1 MTTNK
6 NPWSNLG
13 SAFAGLVIIS
23 LAGFALLAL
32 LVTELVESGRSL
44 PSFMQAYS
52 SYREALQASSGNE
65 FTGEM
70 TGWLFGMSGVPVLVD
85 LISRTVLRYAPIG
98 ETAKIFIQRLNTVQK
113 KYLMPLHT
121 WLSILALGL
130 GVLHLALSSCVAN
143 PLPELG
149 LILSGILVATGL
161 LFKWKA
167 VPASIRKALY
177 QFHASLIVSGVL
189 LAILFTG
196 HAVMSSD

>member
-13 SAFAGLVIIS
+13 LAFTGLMIIS
-23 LAGFALLAL
+23 LAGFALLAVL
-32 LVTELVESGRSL
+32 ANELAESGWTG
-44 PSFMQAYS
+44 PNFMQAYN
-52 SYREALQASSGNE
+52 SYRGALQASSGNE
-65 FTGEM
+65 FTGEA
-70 TGWLFGMSGVPVLVD
+70 TGWLFGMSGVPVLID
-85 LISRTVLRYAPIG
+85 LISRTVLRYAPMG
-98 ETAKIFIQRLNTVQK
+98 ETSKSFIRRINTVQK
-113 KYLMPLHT
+113 KYLLPLHT
-121 WLSILALGL
+121 WLSLLALGL
-130 GVLHLALSSCVAN
+130 GILHLALSSCVAN

-149 LILSGILVATGL
+149 LILSGILVTTGL
-161 LFKWKA
+161 LYKWKA

>member
-13 SAFAGLVIIS
+13 SAFAGLMIIS
-23 LAGFALLAL
+23 LAGFAFLAFL
-32 LVTELVESGRSL
+32 TTELVESGRSL
-44 PSFMQAYS
+44 PKFMQAYS
-52 SYREALQASSGNE
+52 SYRGALQASSGNE
-65 FTGEM
+65 FTGEA
-70 TGWLFGMSGVPVLVD
+70 TGWLFGMASVPVLVD
-85 LISRTVLRYAPIG
+85 LFSRTVLRYAQVG
-98 ETAKIFIQRLNTVQK
+98 ETGKSYVRRMNTAQK

-121 WLSILALGL
+121 WLSIPALGL
-130 GVLHLALSSCVAN
+130 GLLHLTLSSCAAN

-161 LFKWKA
+161 FFKWKLL
-167 VPASIRKALY
+167 PGSLRKRLY

-189 LAILFTG
+189 LAILLTG

>member
-6 NPWSNLG
+6 NPWANLG
-13 SAFAGLVIIS
+13 SAFAVLMIIS
-23 LAGFALLAL
+23 LAGFALLAVL
-32 LVTELVESGRSL
+32 TTELVESGRSL
-44 PSFMQAYS
+44 PTFMQAYS
-52 SYREALQASSGNE
+52 SYRGALQASSGNE
-65 FTGEM
+65 FTGEA
-70 TGWLFGMSGVPVLVD
+70 TGWLFGLSSVPVLVD
-85 LISRTVLRYAPIG
+85 LLSKTIFRYGPIG
-98 ETAKIFIQRLNTVQK
+98 EKGKSFIRRINTLQK

-121 WLSILALGL
+121 WLSLLALGL
-130 GVLHLALSSCVAN
+130 GILHLTLSSCAAN

-149 LILSGILVATGL
+149 LILSGILVTSGL

-167 VPASIRKALY
+167 VPASLRKTLY